1 VEWTEQFDPALDFA
15 TAAANVSV
23 RYAIC
28 STPRSGSHFLGQL
41 LYATERMGCP
51 LEYFHH
57 RNVIRWHER
66 AANARGGSD
75 LLRFIAGIRTS
86 PNGCFGIKA
95 HYPHLRTLVQYIP
108 IHEFV
113 SSFAHIRIV
122 RRDLLAQAI
131 SFARAIQTDDWIS
144 RGPDSGRSAVYD
156 SDQIRRYLAEIA
168 RQNAS
173 WDYFFCAFGIQP
185 LIVEYES
192 LAVDPA
198 ACVRRVAAF
207 VGIDLPVDLAI
218 SAART
223 SRQRGDETSPWR
235 NRFVKEM
242 QREAV
247 SWTDLD
253 VLHHASSNTGKAA
266 LPRWKRWAE
275 AILRTRAL
283 PASNGKPL

>member
-1 VEWTEQFDPALDFA
+1 MEWTEQFAPALDFPVSA
-15 TAAANVSV
+15 DVSV

-51 LEYFHH
+51 LEYFNR
-57 RNVIRWHER
+57 RNVVRWQER
-66 AANARGGSD
+66 AASARAGSD
-75 LLRFIAGIRTS
+75 LVRFIAGIRTS
-86 PNGCFGIKA
+86 ANGCFGVKA

-122 RRDLLAQAI
+122 RRDLLVQAI
-131 SFARAIQTDDWIS
+131 SFARAMQTDDWIS
-144 RGPDSGRSAVYD
+144 RGPGSGRSAVYD
-156 SDQIRRYLAEIA
+156 RDQIRRYLAEIA

-192 LAVDPA
+192 LAADPA

-207 VGIDLPVDLAI
+207 VGVDLPDEMAI
-218 SAART
+218 PART
-223 SRQRGDETSPWR
+223 SRQRGDETASWR
-235 NRFVKEM
+235 DRFVDEM

-247 SWTDLD
+247 SWADLD
-253 VLHHASSNTGKAA
+253 VLHQAPSDPGKAA

-275 AILRTRAL
+275 AVLRTRAL